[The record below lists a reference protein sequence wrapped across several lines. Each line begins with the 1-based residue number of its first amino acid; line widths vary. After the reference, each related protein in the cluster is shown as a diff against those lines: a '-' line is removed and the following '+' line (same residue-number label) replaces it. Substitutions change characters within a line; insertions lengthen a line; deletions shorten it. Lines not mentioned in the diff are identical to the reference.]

1 MGVLGTYE
9 KPHLEESISNS
20 KLFVLT
26 SPCAAKPL
34 QGVL

>member
-26 SPCAAKPL
+26 PPCAAKPL
-34 QGVL
+34 